1 MTDSQQHTNV
11 LATIAW
17 PYAVGLGLFALVRP
31 IASNTGL
38 DDLVG
43 RPLLPIVLTLAI
55 SLVWI
60 LVVGLSRVRQPFLT
74 LVAAGAVYAVAA
86 TLLSAPLSLAITGEL
101 QGPLT
106 NPFAVVS
113 VLITNLI
120 WGAAAGGIAVLVQ
133 RMRRGSAG
141 SASSVT
147 R

>member
-11 LATIAW
+11 LTTIAW
-17 PYAVGLGLFALVRP
+17 PYAIGLGLFALVRP
-31 IASNTGL
+31 IASISGL
-38 DDLVG
+38 DDLAV

-55 SLVWI
+55 SLIWI
-60 LVVGLSRVRQPFLT
+60 LAVGLSRVRRPFLT
-74 LVAAGAVYAVAA
+74 LVAAGATYALAA
-86 TLLSAPLSLAITGEL
+86 TVMSVPLSLAITGEL

-120 WGAAAGGIAVLVQ
+120 WGAAAGGIALLVQ
-133 RMRRGSAG
+133 RMRRGG
-141 SASSVT
+141 ASSVE

>member
-1 MTDSQQHTNV
+1 MTDTQQPV
-11 LATIAW
+11 LATIGW
-17 PYAVGLGLFALVRP
+17 PYAIGLGLFALVRP
-31 IASNTGL
+31 IASITRL

-43 RPLLPIVLTLAI
+43 RPALPILLTVAI

-60 LVVGLSRVRQPFLT
+60 LVVGLSRVRRPFLT

-86 TLLSAPLSLAITGEL
+86 TLMSAPLSLAITGEL

-113 VLITNLI
+113 VLITNLA

-133 RMRRGSAG
+133 RVRRGG
-141 SASSVT
+141 SGE

>member
-11 LATIAW
+11 LTTIAW
-17 PYAVGLGLFALVRP
+17 PYAIGLGLFALVRP
-31 IASNTGL
+31 IASITGL

-43 RPLLPIVLTLAI
+43 RPLLPIVLTVAI
-55 SLVWI
+55 SLIWI
-60 LVVGLSRVRQPFLT
+60 LAVGLSRVRRPFLT
-74 LVAAGAVYAVAA
+74 LVAAGATYALAA
-86 TLLSAPLSLAITGEL
+86 TVMSVPLSLAITGEL

-120 WGAAAGGIAVLVQ
+120 WGAAAGGIALLVQ
-133 RMRRGSAG
+133 RMRRGG
-141 SASSVT
+141 ASSVE

>member
-11 LATIAW
+11 LTTIAW
-17 PYAVGLGLFALVRP
+17 PYAIVLGLFALVRP
-31 IASNTGL
+31 IASITGL

-43 RPLLPIVLTLAI
+43 RPLLPIVLTVAI
-55 SLVWI
+55 SLIWI
-60 LVVGLSRVRQPFLT
+60 LAVGLSRVRRPFLT
-74 LVAAGAVYAVAA
+74 LVAAGATYALAA
-86 TLLSAPLSLAITGEL
+86 TVMSVPLSLAITGEL

-133 RMRRGSAG
+133 RMRRGG
-141 SASSVT
+141 ASSVE

>member
-11 LATIAW
+11 LTTIAW
-17 PYAVGLGLFALVRP
+17 PYAIGLGLFALVRS
-31 IASNTGL
+31 IASISGL
-38 DDLVG
+38 DDLAG

-55 SLVWI
+55 SLIWI
-60 LVVGLSRVRQPFLT
+60 LAVGLSRVRRPFLT
-74 LVAAGAVYAVAA
+74 LVAAGATYAVAA
-86 TLLSAPLSLAITGEL
+86 TVMSVPLSLAITGEL

-120 WGAAAGGIAVLVQ
+120 WGAAAGGIALLVQ
-133 RMRRGSAG
+133 RMRRGG
-141 SASSVT
+141 ASSVE

>member
-11 LATIAW
+11 LTTIAW
-17 PYAVGLGLFALVRP
+17 PYAIGLGLFALVRP
-31 IASNTGL
+31 IASITGL

-43 RPLLPIVLTLAI
+43 RPLLPIVLTVAI
-55 SLVWI
+55 SLIWI
-60 LVVGLSRVRQPFLT
+60 LAVGLSRVRRPFLT
-74 LVAAGAVYAVAA
+74 LVAAGATYALAA
-86 TLLSAPLSLAITGEL
+86 TVMSVPLSLAITGEL

-113 VLITNLI
+113 ALITNLI

-133 RMRRGSAG
+133 RMRRGG
-141 SASSVT
+141 ASSVE

>member
-11 LATIAW
+11 LTTIAW

-31 IASNTGL
+31 IASITGL
-38 DDLVG
+38 DDPVG

-60 LVVGLSRVRQPFLT
+60 LVVGLSRVHQPFLT

-86 TLLSAPLSLAITGEL
+86 TLMSAPLAITGEL
-101 QGPLT
+101 QGTLT

-120 WGAAAGGIAVLVQ
+120 WGAAAGGTAVLVQ
-133 RMRRGSAG
+133 RMRRGGAG
-141 SASSVT
+141 SVE